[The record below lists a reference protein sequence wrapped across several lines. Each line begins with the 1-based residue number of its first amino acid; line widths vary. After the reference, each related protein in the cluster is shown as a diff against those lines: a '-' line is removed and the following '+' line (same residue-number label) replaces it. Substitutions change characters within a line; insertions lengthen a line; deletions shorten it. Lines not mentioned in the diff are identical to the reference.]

1 MKETPELF
9 WPMAYWS
16 WLATGSIIFQLASSS
31 DSTKRR
37 YLIYRLTTRQRKFA
51 WWICDAEQ
59 YSVNY
64 LWKADLW
71 QLLPS
76 LWLFC
81 YVLGI
86 SELKMPYIYKFTY
99 KKYRLTF
106 QWSAFPADMWS
117 LSSLCKKNHKAT
129 TSPLSRKT
137 KWNTLNIFFFS
148 TLNRGLIMEN

>member
-16 WLATGSIIFQLASSS
+16 WLATGSIILQLASSE
-31 DSTKRR
+31 RGV
-37 YLIYRLTTRQRKFA
+37 LVHQTRQRGGTWSTVSLQGRGNLHDEFVMLSN
-51 WWICDAEQ
+51 IVLITCERHT
-59 YSVNY
+59 
-64 LWKADLW
+64 W

-76 LWLFC
+76 LRLFC
-81 YVLGI
+81 YFLGI

-137 KWNTLNIFFFS
+137 KWNTLNNFFFQH
-148 TLNRGLIMEN
+148 